1 MAQSDNGSWTDVRL
15 TTNDDGEAV
24 VRVSWCLSDVV
35 ESDDDFVLSDAFPQ
49 LGVPYR
55 DAGVV
60 PPMASGS
67 GLSTPWWPTGDAMQ
81 VETSEADDGSFER
94 DITTRDDGGT

>member
-1 MAQSDNGSWTDVRL
+1 MAQDDQGSWINVRL

-24 VRVSWCLSDVV
+24 VRVSWCLSNIA
-35 ESDDDFVLSDAFPQ
+35 ESGDDFLLTEAFPQ
-49 LGVPYR
+49 MAVPYR
-55 DAGVV
+55 DIDVV
-60 PPMASGS
+60 PPMLSGS
-67 GLSTPWWPTGDAMQ
+67 GVDSQWWPTGDAMQ